1 MGNYALGF
9 ELKLH
14 LGVLVQTYQKSKG
27 ITTGNVAEI
36 LEAEYGIMGAFFKKH
51 GQQTADDMATNL
63 ADFIGGVNNP
73 HAQGAN
79 LFNGAMAKTETRFK
93 HFLSSKEA
101 ERVGIFGTPTQ
112 AALRGV
118 NHRLSHPYRK
128 SNPRRPSF
136 IDSGLYQAS
145 FKSWVTGW

>member
-1 MGNYALGF
+1 M
-9 ELKLH
+9 KLH
-14 LGVLVQTYQKSKG
+14 LGVLVQSYTKSRD
-27 ITTGNVAEI
+27 TTTADVAEI
-36 LEAEYGIMGAFFKKH
+36 LEAKYGVMGAFFEKY
-51 GQQTADDMATNL
+51 GQGIADGLAENL
-63 ADFIGGVNNP
+63 NDFIVGMTKP
-73 HAQGAN
+73 HAKGTQI
-79 LFNGAMAKTETRFK
+79 FNGSMNKTEQQFK
-93 HFLSSKEA
+93 RFLSSKEA

-145 FKSWVTGW
+145 FKSWITGW